1 MTDLSQDR
9 LPEDLVQIAER
20 LDRERPAATPLE
32 LDRVRSRVRMRVRG
46 GAIAK
51 GTVLKTRLAIMMMI
65 VLGVLMSGTGAG
77 LALSGSSESGSA
89 AQSQYDVSPQSQ
101 DQNPSGPVLGA
112 EESGNPSDTN
122 PVAQTVA
129 TTSED
134 SLPFTGLAAVPI
146 LLLGLGLVSA
156 GLVVARRTKGATQ
169 A

>member
-1 MTDLSQDR
+1 MTDFGQDR
-9 LPEDLVQIAER
+9 LPEDLVQIAQR
-20 LDRERPAATPLE
+20 LERERPAATPLE

-51 GTVLKTRLAIMMMI
+51 GTVLKTRLAILMMV

-77 LALSGSSESGSA
+77 LALSGSSESDSA
-89 AQSQYDVSPQSQ
+89 AQSQYNVSPN
-101 DQNPSGPVLGA
+101 QNQGGPVLGT
-112 EESGNPSDTN
+112 EEASNPGDAN
-122 PVAQTVA
+122 APEQVVA

-146 LLLGLGLVSA
+146 LLLGLGLVTA